1 MSFDLAVWREP
12 TTAEDAARK
21 YAELTTLE
29 PAVLQRHPRAVAFHR
44 ELTARYPELA
54 DVPVDELDSC
64 PWSTTLTVA
73 GDGVVMSMSWSC
85 ADAVVTY
92 IQELAQRHGLVLYDP
107 QDGAA
112 YPPGAGA

>member
-1 MSFDLAVWREP
+1 MSFDLAVWRES
-12 TTAEDAARK
+12 TTAEEAPRK
-21 YAELTTLE
+21 YAELMALE
-29 PAVLQRHPRAVAFHR
+29 SPVLQRHPRAVTFHR

-54 DVPVDELDSC
+54 DVPADELDSC
-64 PWSTTLTVA
+64 PWSTNLTVA

-85 ADAVVTY
+85 SDAVVEY

-107 QDGAA
+107 QDGTA